1 MEFFTETEK
10 NPKMYM
16 EPQELQIPK
25 AILRKKNKAGITL
38 LDFKLYYKDI
48 EWYQQTHKPM
58 KQNQELTNR
67 PL

>member
-25 AILRKKNKAGITL
+25 AILRKKNKPRGIIVSG
-38 LDFKLYYKDI
+38 FKLYYKAIVI
-48 EWYQQTHKPM
+48 ETVQYWH
-58 KQNQELTNR
+58 
-67 PL
+67 